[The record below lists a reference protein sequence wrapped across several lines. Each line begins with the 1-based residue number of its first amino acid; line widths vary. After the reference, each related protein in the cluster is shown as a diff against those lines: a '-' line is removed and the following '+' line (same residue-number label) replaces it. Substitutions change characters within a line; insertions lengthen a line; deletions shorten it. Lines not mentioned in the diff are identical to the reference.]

1 MLKFAPLL
9 LDLGLRCLNRLC
21 RVGLRLSAVA
31 IFSIT
36 PLLGQPTNSNPT
48 PNLEQ
53 SNLVAD
59 LNRRLAET
67 KALLK
72 EAESPGPL
80 SPGETEQDR
89 LARRVLLSQLVQSYE
104 GHLFGLIEIDSA
116 KTRLNQLRSESK
128 SWQGFPHG
136 PPYSLLLADA
146 LRETIKAQELK
157 TEAASATKQFI
168 ASAHDETRKELKRN
182 ETNIRRFTEALEFAT
197 DPAQK
202 AKLKVALD
210 LETLRSQ
217 FASAELGGLEAQSD
231 VAEVEQTEANQRR
244 DFAQAQLAITT
255 GQTVFT
261 KADLDRVTAQI
272 EKEIDEFGVQFD
284 AVNATEPSRQAELKQ
299 AEAELEAAERTTP
312 PPPDLP
318 VLGEV
323 VALRT
328 DQVETERVQTELR
341 RTTVQGYRQAQYVY
355 QYRYVLSNAK
365 EKPGSLAEAELIS
378 DSVERSTV
386 GWSLK

>member
-9 LDLGLRCLNRLC
+9 LDLGLRYLNRLC

-89 LARRVLLSQLVQSYE
+89 LARQVLLSQLIQSYE

-128 SWQGFPHG
+128 SCRAFLTA
-136 PPYSLLLADA
+136 LLIHCCWPMLFV
-146 LRETIKAQELK
+146 KPSK
-157 TEAASATKQFI
+157 
-168 ASAHDETRKELKRN
+168 
-182 ETNIRRFTEALEFAT
+182 
-197 DPAQK
+197 P
-202 AKLKVALD
+202 
-210 LETLRSQ
+210 RS
-217 FASAELGGLEAQSD
+217 
-231 VAEVEQTEANQRR
+231 
-244 DFAQAQLAITT
+244 
-255 GQTVFT
+255 
-261 KADLDRVTAQI
+261 
-272 EKEIDEFGVQFD
+272 
-284 AVNATEPSRQAELKQ
+284 
-299 AEAELEAAERTTP
+299 
-312 PPPDLP
+312 
-318 VLGEV
+318 
-323 VALRT
+323 
-328 DQVETERVQTELR
+328 
-341 RTTVQGYRQAQYVY
+341 
-355 QYRYVLSNAK
+355 
-365 EKPGSLAEAELIS
+365 
-378 DSVERSTV
+378 
-386 GWSLK
+386 